1 MPTRGRGW
9 TPDSARYTLGGMSR
23 SSRLVAA
30 ATCVLGLAL
39 PVILT
44 GCSSD
49 STASA
54 APSTVQQAG
63 PGRVG
68 VAEFVTVIAGPG
80 VQIIDVRTPEEFAE
94 GHIAG
99 AVNIPVQAPDFAARV
114 SRLDPA
120 ATYAVYCRSGN
131 RSEPAVAAMKNAG
144 LSTVYELASG
154 TKGWAA
160 AGQPLVR

>member
-1 MPTRGRGW
+1 
-9 TPDSARYTLGGMSR
+9 MSR
-23 SSRLVAA
+23 SPRLLAVAA
-30 ATCVLGLAL
+30 CVLGLAL
-39 PVILT
+39 PLTVT

-54 APSTVQQAG
+54 APSAVQQAG

-68 VAEFVTVIAGPG
+68 VAEFVTVIAEPG
-80 VQIIDVRTPEEFAE
+80 VQIIDVRTPEEFAD

-114 SRLDPA
+114 GRLDPE

-131 RSEPAVAAMKNAG
+131 RSEPAVATMNNAG
-144 LSTVYELASG
+144 LTSVYELASG
-154 TKGWAA
+154 TRGWAA